1 MKDETSKKSMH
12 EQVLATNSNTTFRP
26 EPTTSSIFN
35 IMGKSLNEVL
45 SLGSPAMNRLRGA
58 RGSTVDS
65 ESTSTVSTPV
75 ASPYMKAGGSSTGGD
90 ANTGSPIPPAKPPRI
105 PPNSPT
111 PGLSPGPTS
120 PTPSSPAPRM
130 GGLLRSVSAFVT
142 SSASTLRGNASTPI
156 PSSSSPT
163 AIGADKGLERFSLDN
178 STSTPSAAVDPEE
191 LSVRSEMSYNNNYG
205 LTGTDPLS
213 DTTTIHATTTTTI
226 HPLSPPN
233 PADTPPPLKPPKPNR
248 RTNICITIDPDLLE
262 QHQQKEGDGEES

>member
-1 MKDETSKKSMH
+1 
-12 EQVLATNSNTTFRP
+12 
-26 EPTTSSIFN
+26 
-35 IMGKSLNEVL
+35 
-45 SLGSPAMNRLRGA
+45 MNRLRGA

-90 ANTGSPIPPAKPPRI
+90 GSTGSPIPPAKPPRI
-105 PPNSPT
+105 PPNNPT

-142 SSASTLRGNASTPI
+142 SSASTLRGNGSSPI

-178 STSTPSAAVDPEE
+178 SSSTPSAAVNPEE
-191 LSVRSEMSYNNNYG
+191 LSVRSEMSYNSNNYG

-213 DTTTIHATTTTTI
+213 DTTTIHATTATTTTTTTI

-233 PADTPPPLKPPKPNR
+233 SCSGTNTADTPPPLKPPKPNR
-248 RTNICITIDPDLLE
+248 RTNICITVDPDLLE